1 MRKNQKLTAIR
12 KQILWKKTSDI
23 VVDITKK
30 GEKFFVDN
38 AIFDVGL
45 AAAPATFGGSL
56 VIAMAASVIHNYA
69 ADHIAAG
76 AKSLVR
82 KTEKVEKKAEHS
94 VVRTVNKV
102 AHSLVFNYL
111 KI

>member
-1 MRKNQKLTAIR
+1 MEL
-12 KQILWKKTSDI
+12 L
-23 VVDITKK
+23 
-30 GEKFFVDN
+30 FF
-38 AIFDVGL
+38 L
-45 AAAPATFGGSL
+45 AMG
-56 VIAMAASVIHNYA
+56 ASVVNDYA

-102 AHSLVFNYL
+102 AHFFGF
-111 KI
+111 